1 MQFVVS
7 RSRPHLS
14 ALGICVFIQPCGLSQ
29 RQIEGGK
36 EGVATMKVLRALCF
50 VLIAPG
56 FLWAQSSPQ
65 KTDSPTNDSDVAAEL
80 KAVREALS
88 ETQKQMASQEQ
99 ALRQALSQTQKQMA
113 AQQQEI
119 EALKS
124 QSRAELTASVGN
136 EQPARLVD
144 VYAPAT
150 VSSNPG
156 PVDSVHGPGIVQP
169 LPQAAGQKDES
180 PLSYKIGSADIK
192 LGGFVDIEN
201 IFRTTNTQNNIAT
214 NFAAIP
220 FSNTPQG
227 QLTEY
232 RLTAQFSRFSIQVTD
247 KFGANDVNA
256 YCEADFSGN
265 DATNV
270 YQTVNGHTLRMRLCF
285 MDLKRGKWEI
295 LGGQTW
301 SWLTPNRSGIGPS
314 PADLAIT
321 YNEDQNIGVGLPYT
335 RAAEFRVAY
344 HLNDHLAFGV
354 GIEDP
359 NQFIG
364 TFVALPSAFASTVG
378 TQFDNG
384 SQVGTPNLFPD
395 IIPKIAYDTRIA
407 GRHFH
412 LEAVGLVTGVRS
424 TVKPIGDTTFASHS
438 SVGGG
443 GSIASNFTLF
453 RNFLLL
459 GNAFWSDGGGRYL
472 VADGPQLVIRPNAAG
487 TDIAPSLVH
496 AGAGSVGFEWIA
508 SPKSAFAVYYGADY
522 FGRNFFVDTT
532 NTTTPGTIIG
542 YGGPGSPNTN
552 NRAIQQITF
561 DWLQTFWKSNT
572 HGALQYYTQYS
583 YLTRAPWFVAPDN
596 PKNAH
601 LSMVY
606 AGIRYVLPSTS
617 GFVLREPYPE
627 SK

>member
-1 MQFVVS
+1 MS
-7 RSRPHLS
+7 
-14 ALGICVFIQPCGLSQ
+14 
-29 RQIEGGK
+29 
-36 EGVATMKVLRALCF
+36 VLRALCF
-50 VLIAPG
+50 VLMAPG
-56 FLWAQSSPQ
+56 FLWAQASPP
-65 KTDSPTNDSDVAAEL
+65 KTDSSTLDSDVAAEL

-88 ETQKQMASQEQ
+88 QTQKQMASQEQ
-99 ALRQALSQTQKQMA
+99 ALREALSQTQKQMA

-124 QSRAELTASVGN
+124 QSRAEQTALARN

-144 VYAPAT
+144 VSAPAT
-150 VSSNPG
+150 VSSSLE
-156 PVDSVHGPGIVQP
+156 PVDSGVHGTGIVQP
-169 LPQAAGQKDES
+169 LTQAEGQKGES
-180 PLSYKIGSADIK
+180 PLSFKIGSADIR
-192 LGGFVDIEN
+192 LGGFVDVED

-220 FSNTPQG
+220 FSNTTQG
-227 QLTEY
+227 QLSEY

-247 KFGANDVNA
+247 KFGANNVTG

-301 SWLTPNRSGIGPS
+301 SWLTPNRSGIGPN

-335 RAAEFRVAY
+335 RAAEFRIAY

-359 NQFIG
+359 NQYIG
-364 TFVALPSAFASTVG
+364 SSVALPTAFASTVG

-395 IIPKIAYDTRIA
+395 IIPKVAYDTRIA

-412 LEAVGLVTGVRS
+412 VEAVGLVTGARS
-424 TVKPIGDTTFASHS
+424 TLKPVGETTFTSHS
-438 SVGGG
+438 TVGGG
-443 GSIASNFTLF
+443 GSIAANFTLF

-487 TDIAPSLVH
+487 TDISPSLVH
-496 AGAGSVGFEWIA
+496 SGATSVGFEWIA
-508 SPKSAFAVYYGADY
+508 SPRSAFAVYYGADY
-522 FGRNFFVDTT
+522 FGRNFFPDTT

-542 YGGPGSPNTN
+542 YGGPGSPSTN
-552 NRAIQQITF
+552 NRAIQQVTF
-561 DWLQTFWKSNT
+561 DWLQTFWKSDM

-583 YLTRAPWFVAPDN
+583 YLTRAPWFVDSGAPKD
-596 PKNAH
+596 AH

-617 GFVLREPYPE
+617 GFVLRVPYPE